1 MPPVARVMGGPN
13 PGKGEAWNM
22 CGPGPGEEVSGRA
35 ARRGGSRGREF
46 TRHPLARGTKQTRE
60 TEVNYIQIGYIGL
73 SERSHHCYWK
83 AWKGTNA
90 LSHRYSQ

>member
-1 MPPVARVMGGPN
+1 MARVMGGPN
-13 PGKGEAWNM
+13 PGKGGAWNM
-22 CGPGPGEEVSGRA
+22 GARGPGPGEGSGR
-35 ARRGGSRGREF
+35 ARRGGSQGRAF

-60 TEVNYIQIGYIGL
+60 TEVNYIQTGYIGL

>member
-1 MPPVARVMGGPN
+1 MARVMGGPN

-22 CGPGPGEEVSGRA
+22 GGPGPWEGVGAEA
-35 ARRGGSRGREF
+35 ARPGGPHGREF
-46 TRHPLARGTKQTRE
+46 TRHPLARGTKTKE
-60 TEVNYIQIGYIGL
+60 TEVNYIQIGYTGL

>member
-1 MPPVARVMGGPN
+1 MARVMDGPN
-13 PGKGEAWNM
+13 PGEGEAWNM
-22 CGPGPGEEVSGRA
+22 VAQGPGRVSGPRQHARA
-35 ARRGGSRGREF
+35 GSHGREF

-60 TEVNYIQIGYIGL
+60 TEVNYIQIGYTGL